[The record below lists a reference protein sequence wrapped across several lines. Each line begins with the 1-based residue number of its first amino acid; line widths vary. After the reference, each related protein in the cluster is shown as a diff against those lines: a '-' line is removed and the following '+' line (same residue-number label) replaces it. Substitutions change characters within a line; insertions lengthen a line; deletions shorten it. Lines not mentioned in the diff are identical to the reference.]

1 MEIRG
6 SRLCCAGAI
15 REVTVIERAIQ
26 AQMLTDGD
34 RVVIYDAARLPP
46 PAAAWFDPAHWPQRR
61 VLDRGRGATYAIDAP
76 FGAAVL
82 RRYRRGGAVAR
93 VLKDC
98 YVWTGAASARPLR
111 EFRLLAAA
119 VAAGLPVPRPLAAEV
134 RRRGAFYSGDL
145 IMAQIAAAETL
156 SARLAAATDWMAV
169 DWARLGD
176 ILGQVHACGFQHADL
191 NAHNLLLDSQGAV
204 WVIDWDR
211 GRQRAPAAWS
221 AEVLARL
228 QRSLRKLF
236 GARMEAADAR
246 AGWQQLL
253 AAHASVVG

>member
-1 MEIRG
+1 M
-6 SRLCCAGAI
+6 
-15 REVTVIERAIQ
+15 IEQPIQ

-61 VLDRGRGATYAIDAP
+61 VLDKGRGATYAIDAP

-93 VLKDC
+93 VLKDS
-98 YVWTGAASARPLR
+98 YVWTGTASARPLR

-134 RRRGAFYSGDL
+134 RRRGAFYTGDL
-145 IMAQIAAAETL
+145 LMAQIAAAETL
-156 SARLAAATDWMAV
+156 SARLAATADWTAI
-169 DWARLGD
+169 DWTRLGST
-176 ILGQVHACGFQHADL
+176 LGQVHASGFQHADL
-191 NAHNLLLDSQGAV
+191 NAHNLLLDAHGAV

-211 GRQRAPAAWS
+211 GRQRDPAGWS

-228 QRSLRKLF
+228 QRSLRKLY
-236 GARMEAADAR
+236 GERVSASDAR
-246 AGWQQLL
+246 QGWQQLL
-253 AAHASVVG
+253 AGHERALEAGAHG

>member
-1 MEIRG
+1 M
-6 SRLCCAGAI
+6 
-15 REVTVIERAIQ
+15 IERAIQ

-34 RVVIYDAARLPP
+34 RVVIYDVARLPA

-61 VLDRGRGATYAIDAP
+61 VLDKGRGATYAIDAP

-93 VLKDC
+93 VLKDS
-98 YVWTGAASARPLR
+98 YVWTGTASARPLR

-134 RRRGAFYSGDL
+134 RRRGAFYTGDL
-145 IMAQIAAAETL
+145 LMAQIAAAETL
-156 SARLAAATDWMAV
+156 SARLAATADWTAI
-169 DWARLGD
+169 DWTRLGST
-176 ILGQVHACGFQHADL
+176 LGQVHASGFQHADL
-191 NAHNLLLDSQGAV
+191 NAHNLLLDAHGAV

-211 GRQRAPAAWS
+211 GRQRDPAGWS

-228 QRSLRKLF
+228 QRSLRKLY
-236 GARMEAADAR
+236 GARAEAADAR
-246 AGWQQLL
+246 TGWQQLL
-253 AAHASVVG
+253 AAHASVTG